1 MSAPLLWGEK
11 KHMFLF
17 ADWGPLTTSALN
29 VSSISHIF
37 IHSEVY
43 LLKISVPIF
52 NKTSEDSEFQCL
64 DSCGYKV
71 MTFI

>member
-1 MSAPLLWGEK
+1 
-11 KHMFLF
+11 MFLF
-17 ADWGPLTTSALN
+17 ADWGPLTSTLN

-52 NKTSEDSEFQCL
+52 NKTSEDSEYQCL
-64 DSCGYKV
+64 DC
-71 MTFI
+71 